1 MNMNGYIR
9 LATVVAV
16 LFFAGTVRMQAQ
28 NVKGQS
34 PDSLALSM
42 STVMD
47 STLMG
52 KSIFSI
58 LPGSGRNG
66 SQSVVSVNQSDA
78 VLKAL
83 NSHIAANSERKLSG
97 YRVRI
102 FSDNKQNARS
112 ASEAAL
118 ETFKGK
124 FPGCPAYRT
133 YTNPFF
139 KVTVGDYR
147 TRSEALAA
155 LNYIK
160 PDFPSAFIV
169 KEKLRYPAVNNRN
182 AVRVDTLRILKP
194 ISNL

>member
-1 MNMNGYIR
+1 MNMNKYIR

-28 NVKGQS
+28 TVKGQS

-47 STLMG
+47 STLIG

-102 FSDNKQNARS
+102 FSDNKQNART

-139 KVTVGDYR
+139 KVTVGDFR
-147 TRSEALAA
+147 TKSEAMLM
-155 LNYIK
+155 LKQVKSI
-160 PDFPSAFIV
+160 FPTAFIV
-169 KEKLRYPAVNNRN
+169 PETINYPALNNSVVFN
-182 AVRVDTLRILKP
+182 SI
-194 ISNL
+194 ISGN